1 MKKILKDTLALVLI
15 ATVAVLCLAVI
26 YQFTKDPIA
35 SAEKEEKVASFREV
49 CPVATSFD
57 EQNKIENEAGWQGAI
72 EGATVTEAYVARDAA
87 GNAIGCVMS
96 VTTNK
101 GYGGNIVLS
110 IGITGAGHG
119 TVQGVKVMSMSETA
133 GLGAKCQD
141 ETWIGQFK
149 GISAAAISA
158 VKTGKTAD
166 NEIDA
171 ITSATYTTEAVTGA
185 VNTAIAYYQT
195 LTEGGIIQ

>member
-26 YQFTKDPIA
+26 YQFTKEPIA
-35 SAEKEEKVASFREV
+35 NAEKEEKIASFREV
-49 CPVATSFD
+49 CADADTFD
-57 EQNKIENEAGWQGAI
+57 EQSLIGEDGWQGEI

-87 GNAIGCVMS
+87 GNAIGCVLS

-110 IGITGAGHG
+110 VGITGAGHG

-158 VKTGKTAD
+158 VKTGKSAD

-195 LTEGGIIQ
+195 LTEGGKIQ